1 MNLGLE
7 GKTAW
12 VGGSSKGLGRACA
25 EALAKEGAKVIIS
38 SRNVSELEIA
48 VQEMTS
54 LGFDVA
60 GVPINLS
67 SQPTVSEGI
76 SQIVEDFGGVDIA
89 VINSGGPVAGKFMEL
104 SDSEWD
110 DWYYGSLGY
119 VRDVCRILL
128 PRMAKKKWGRI
139 ITITSIVASEPESS
153 LTLSSVYRGG
163 VLNLVKILSS
173 DFAMDGVTVN
183 NVSPG
188 AFKTDRAIQ
197 LMKDRSSRT
206 GESLKEIEADSTS
219 NLPMGK
225 YQSPEE
231 CGNVVAFLSSEL
243 SSGITGV
250 NLRIDGG
257 IAKGI

>member
-1 MNLGLE
+1 MNLGLA

-48 VQEMTS
+48 VQEMSS
-54 LGFDVA
+54 LGLDVA
-60 GVPINLS
+60 GFPVDLS
-67 SQPTVSEGI
+67 SQQTVSESM
-76 SQIVEDFGGVDIA
+76 SQIVEDFGGIDIA
-89 VINSGGPVAGKFMEL
+89 VLNSGGPVAGKFMEL

-110 DWYYGSLGY
+110 HWYYGSLGY
-119 VRDVCRILL
+119 VRDICRILL
-128 PRMAKKKWGRI
+128 PGMVEKKWGRI

-188 AFKTDRAIQ
+188 AFKTNRAIQ